1 MLRRRDQR
9 SFRTIWDVVRLGQ
22 GGEGKV
28 WQKVTHFE
36 PGLVAFGMDE
46 PVGLLPEE
54 KLETLD
60 VKD

>member
-1 MLRRRDQR
+1 
-9 SFRTIWDVVRLGQ
+9 
-22 GGEGKV
+22 
-28 WQKVTHFE
+28 VTHFE